1 MTQAFLDRAAV
12 MDQQDPC
19 AVYRDQ
25 FHIPEGLIYLDG
37 NSLGLMPKG
46 CAERLAHVANQ
57 EWSQGLIQSWTSAQ
71 WFDLP
76 LTVGDRLAP
85 LLGVGLGEIAVGD
98 STSVN
103 LFKCLAAALHLR
115 PERRVI
121 LAEADNFPTDTYM
134 AQGLAQLRG
143 DVEVRY
149 FDQATDPASLA
160 QEAAVVV
167 LSHIDYRYGRMRD
180 MASVSKAIQAQG
192 AVVLWDLSHTTGAV
206 HCDLLGSGA
215 DMAVGCTY
223 KYLNGGPGA
232 PAFTWV
238 AAKHMSNLQQPLAG
252 WMGHASPFDFSRD
265 YSPAMGARRLVC
277 GTPQVLSLS
286 ALDEALKLWES
297 VDLQA
302 LWQKRKLL
310 TQLFIDAVL
319 TGCAGFG
326 LKLLSPIDAEIRGSH
341 VSFSL
346 EGHGYEVIQALA
358 ARGVM
363 GDFRTPSTIRFGF
376 APLYL
381 SFVEVVQA
389 AEHLKAVLENREW
402 DHPQFRVRK
411 TVT

>member
-1 MTQAFLDRAAV
+1 M
-12 MDQQDPC
+12 
-19 AVYRDQ
+19 
-25 FHIPEGLIYLDG
+25 
-37 NSLGLMPKG
+37 
-46 CAERLAHVANQ
+46 VA
-57 EWSQGLIQSWTSAQ
+57 GLIQSWTSAQ

-76 LTVGDRLAP
+76 LSVGDRLAP
-85 LLGVGLGEIAVGD
+85 LLGVGSGEIAVGD

-103 LFKCLAAALHLR
+103 LFKCLAAGLHLR

-134 AQGLAQLRG
+134 AQGLAQLAG

-149 FDQATDPASLA
+149 FDQDTDPASLA
-160 QEAAVVV
+160 HEAAVVV

-180 MASVSKAIQAQG
+180 MESVSKAIQAQG

-206 HCDLLGSGA
+206 HCDLSGSGA

-238 AAKHMSNLQQPLAG
+238 AAKHLTNLQQPLSG

-265 YSPAMGARRLVC
+265 YSPAEGARRLVC
-277 GTPQVLSLS
+277 GTPQVLSLA

-302 LWQKRKLL
+302 LWHKRSLM
-310 TQLFIDAVL
+310 TQLFIDAVR
-319 TGCAGFG
+319 TGCADFD
-326 LKLLSPIDAEIRGSH
+326 LKLLSPMDAEIRGSH

-389 AEHLKAVLENREW
+389 AEHLKAVLEHREW
-402 DHPQFRVRK
+402 DRPQFRVRK

>member
-1 MTQAFLDRAAV
+1 MTQAYLDRAAAL
-12 MDQQDPC
+12 DQQDPC

-25 FHIPEGLIYLDG
+25 FHIPQGLIYLDG

-46 CAERLAHVANQ
+46 CAERLAHVANH

-76 LTVGDRLAP
+76 LSVGDRLAP
-85 LLGVGLGEIAVGD
+85 LLGVGSGEIAVGD

-103 LFKCLAAALHLR
+103 LFKCLAAGLHLR

-134 AQGLAQLRG
+134 AQGLAQLAG

-149 FDQATDPASLA
+149 FDQDTDPASLA
-160 QEAAVVV
+160 HEAAVVV
-167 LSHIDYRYGRMRD
+167 LSHIDYRYGRLQD
-180 MASVSKAIQAQG
+180 MESVSKAIQAQG

-206 HCDLLGSGA
+206 HCDLSGAGA

-238 AAKHMSNLQQPLAG
+238 AAKHLTNLQQPLSG

-265 YSPAMGARRLVC
+265 YSPAEGARRLVC
-277 GTPQVLSLS
+277 GTPQVLSLA

-297 VDLQA
+297 VDLPA
-302 LWQKRKLL
+302 LWHKRSSM

-319 TGCAGFG
+319 TGCADFD
-326 LKLLSPIDAEIRGSH
+326 LKLLSPMDAEIRGSH

-381 SFVEVVQA
+381 SYVEVVQA
-389 AEHLKAVLENREW
+389 AGHLKAVLEHREW
-402 DHPQFRVRK
+402 DRPQFRVRK

>member
-1 MTQAFLDRAAV
+1 MTQAYLDRAAAL
-12 MDQQDPC
+12 DQQDPC

-25 FHIPEGLIYLDG
+25 FHIPQGLIYLDG

-46 CAERLAHVANQ
+46 CAERLAHVANH

-76 LTVGDRLAP
+76 LSVGDRLAP
-85 LLGVGLGEIAVGD
+85 LLGVGSGEIAVGD

-103 LFKCLAAALHLR
+103 LFKCLAAGLHLR

-134 AQGLAQLRG
+134 AQGLAQLAG
-143 DVEVRY
+143 DVEVRF
-149 FDQATDPASLA
+149 FDQDTDPASLA
-160 QEAAVVV
+160 HEAAVVV

-180 MASVSKAIQAQG
+180 MESVSKAIQAQG

-206 HCDLLGSGA
+206 HCDLSGAGA

-238 AAKHMSNLQQPLAG
+238 AAKHLTNLQQPLSG
-252 WMGHASPFDFSRD
+252 WMGHASPFDFNRD
-265 YSPAMGARRLVC
+265 YSPAEGARRLVC
-277 GTPQVLSLS
+277 GTPQVLSLA

-297 VDLQA
+297 VDLPA
-302 LWQKRKLL
+302 LWHKRSLM

-319 TGCAGFG
+319 TGCADFD
-326 LKLLSPIDAEIRGSH
+326 LKLLSPMDAEIRGSH

-389 AEHLKAVLENREW
+389 AGHLKAVLEHREW
-402 DHPQFRVRK
+402 DRPQFRVRK

>member
-1 MTQAFLDRAAV
+1 MTQAYLDRAAL
-12 MDQQDPC
+12 MDQQDSC
-19 AVYRDQ
+19 AAYRDQ
-25 FHIPEGLIYLDG
+25 FHIPEGVIYLDG

-46 CAERLAHVANQ
+46 CAERLAQVASQ
-57 EWSQGLIQSWTSAQ
+57 EWSKGLISSWTSAR

-85 LLGVGLGEIAVGD
+85 LLGVGSGEVAVGD
-98 STSVN
+98 STSIN

-115 PERRVI
+115 PQRCVI
-121 LAEADNFPTDTYM
+121 LAEANNFPTDTYM

-149 FDQATDPASLA
+149 FDQETDPASLA
-160 QEAAVVV
+160 HDAAVVV
-167 LSHIDYRYGRMRD
+167 MSHIDYRYGRVRD
-180 MASVSKAIQAQG
+180 MASVTKAIQAQG
-192 AVVLWDLSHTTGAV
+192 ALVLWDLSHTTGAV
-206 HCDLLGSGA
+206 HCDLSKSGV

-238 AAKHMSNLQQPLAG
+238 AAEHLTNLRQPLAG
-252 WMGHASPFDFSRD
+252 WMGHASPFDFARD
-265 YSPAMGARRLVC
+265 YIPAEGARRLVC
-277 GTPQVLSLS
+277 GTPQVLSLA
-286 ALDEALKLWES
+286 ALDEALKLWEGI
-297 VDLQA
+297 DLRA
-302 LWQKRKLL
+302 LWQKRELM

-319 TGCAGFG
+319 DGCAGFG
-326 LKLLSPIDAEIRGSH
+326 LTLLSPMDAKIRGSH

-358 ARGVM
+358 ARGVI
-363 GDFRTPSTIRFGF
+363 GDFRTPSTVRFGF

-381 SFVEVVQA
+381 SFTEVVKA
-389 AEHLKAVLENREW
+389 ADHLRAVLDGREW
-402 DHPQFRVRK
+402 DHPRFRVRK

>member
-1 MTQAFLDRAAV
+1 MTQAYLDRAAAL
-12 MDQQDPC
+12 DKQDPC

-25 FHIPEGLIYLDG
+25 FHIPQGLIYLDG

-46 CAERLAHVANQ
+46 CAERLAHVAND
-57 EWSQGLIQSWTSAQ
+57 EWSQGLIHSWTSAQ

-76 LTVGDRLAP
+76 LSVGDRLAP
-85 LLGVGLGEIAVGD
+85 LLGVGSGEIAVGD

-103 LFKCLAAALHLR
+103 LFKCLAAGLHLR

-134 AQGLAQLRG
+134 AQGLAQLAG

-149 FDQATDPASLA
+149 FDQDTDPANLA
-160 QEAAVVV
+160 HEAAVVV

-180 MASVSKAIQAQG
+180 MGSVSKAIQAQG

-206 HCDLLGSGA
+206 HCDLSGSGA

-238 AAKHMSNLQQPLAG
+238 AAKHLTNLQQPLSG

-265 YSPAMGARRLVC
+265 YSPADGARRLVC
-277 GTPQVLSLS
+277 GTPQVLSLA

-297 VDLQA
+297 VDLRA
-302 LWQKRKLL
+302 LWHKRSLM

-319 TGCAGFG
+319 TGCADFD
-326 LKLLSPIDAEIRGSH
+326 LKLLSPMDAEIRGSH

-389 AEHLKAVLENREW
+389 AGHLKAVLEHREW
-402 DHPQFRVRK
+402 DRPQFRVRK